1 MKTIRNTGFI
11 ATAIMMLMAQ
21 PAAGMEKMAG
31 MNMPASAPTKAAD
44 KSSGKKI
51 LYYRDP
57 MNPSVT
63 SPKPMKD
70 GMGMDYV
77 PVYAT
82 AGAAPG
88 TVALSAERIQ
98 QLGVQTATAV
108 RRNLARAIR
117 AVGTVQPDET
127 REVVISPRFS
137 GWIEKLDVDATGMT
151 VKKGEPLFTFYSPEL
166 THIEAE
172 YPFSGSGHANG
183 TIEKLQSLAAP
194 EAEIARLRHKHTVS
208 THMIFTAPTDGTV
221 LKKMAVEG
229 MKFSPGMTLYNI
241 TDLSQVWVIAEV
253 YEQDL
258 SGLAVGQSAQIT
270 FTAYPGKIFKGKI
283 SFIYPDINP
292 KTRTARVR
300 IALPNPD
307 NLLKLD
313 MYATVE
319 ISGTP
324 EKDVLTV
331 PASAVIDSGTQKTVL
346 LALGGG
352 RFLPREVTTGLRA
365 HGQVVILSGLKA
377 GDRVVTAANFLIDSE
392 SNLRSA
398 LQGFTEGGKK

>member
-1 MKTIRNTGFI
+1 
-11 ATAIMMLMAQ
+11 
-21 PAAGMEKMAG
+21 
-31 MNMPASAPTKAAD
+31 
-44 KSSGKKI
+44 
-51 LYYRDP
+51 
-57 MNPSVT
+57 
-63 SPKPMKD
+63 
-70 GMGMDYV
+70 
-77 PVYAT
+77 
-82 AGAAPG
+82 
-88 TVALSAERIQ
+88 
-98 QLGVQTATAV
+98 
-108 RRNLARAIR
+108 
-117 AVGTVQPDET
+117 
-127 REVVISPRFS
+127 
-137 GWIEKLDVDATGMT
+137 
-151 VKKGEPLFTFYSPEL
+151 
-166 THIEAE
+166 
-172 YPFSGSGHANG
+172 
-183 TIEKLQSLAAP
+183 
-194 EAEIARLRHKHTVS
+194 
-208 THMIFTAPTDGTV
+208 MIFTAPTDGTV